1 MKENKNIDKFI
12 KQNINIEKPSLDFS
26 NKVMSQVKAIELN
39 NEKAFSSLMQKN
51 LLETPSVNFT
61 TNIMSI
67 INQDSKVSIYN
78 PVISKKA
85 WILIT
90 SFVLILFG
98 YTIFNLEFSQ
108 TYFAELEKYIPSY
121 TMNISFQLPQIITS
135 PLFATSIFALS
146 ALLFIDYFI
155 RNRRFSL

>member
-61 TNIMSI
+61 TNIMSV
-67 INQDSKVSIYN
+67 INHD
-78 PVISKKA
+78 
-85 WILIT
+85 
-90 SFVLILFG
+90 
-98 YTIFNLEFSQ
+98 
-108 TYFAELEKYIPSY
+108 
-121 TMNISFQLPQIITS
+121 
-135 PLFATSIFALS
+135 
-146 ALLFIDYFI
+146 
-155 RNRRFSL
+155 